1 MRSLVEASN
10 NLVELASAED
20 LGNARK
26 RSGRNSFAFQYL
38 AATLAVASS
47 NIRRII
53 TFFENEAKR
62 SDAPKTRTRRR
73 KDERDQA
80 LTRHI
85 ATLAPP
91 SAAA

>member
-10 NLVELASAED
+10 NLVKLASAED

-26 RSGRNSFAFQYL
+26 RSGRSFAFQYL
-38 AATLAVASS
+38 AATLAVVSS